1 MDTNK
6 VNEAVKL
13 TCQLAN
19 MHKKRDKLVNHFTS
33 AEYTEYQKRIKS
45 ND

>member
-13 TCQLAN
+13 TCQLIN
-19 MHKKRDKLVNHFTS
+19 MHKKRDKLVNSMTS
-33 AEYTEYQKRIKS
+33 QEYTEYTARIK
-45 ND
+45 